1 MSINNP
7 NDRDDLLNRNTDALR
22 GDDALRAN
30 ELRGTEERMTLS
42 EEELAVGT
50 RQVRAGEVE
59 VEKRVETEHV
69 RREVPLTHEEVT
81 VERRPI
87 EGGMVAGGLNNT
99 IGEDHIRVG
108 LTAEEAVV
116 EKRVVPKEELV
127 VRKQEVTE
135 ERTVEADLRSE
146 RAEVREINAHEVR
159 HERGTTRDNL

>member
-7 NDRDDLLNRNTDALR
+7 NDRDLPMDRTANDS
-22 GDDALRAN
+22 LRAN
-30 ELRGTEERMTLS
+30 ELRGTEERLTLS
-42 EEELAVGT
+42 EEELAIGT
-50 RQVRAGEVE
+50 REVRAGEVE

-87 EGGMVAGGLNNT
+87 EGGMVAGGANT
-99 IGEDHIRVG
+99 IGEEHIRVG

-127 VRKQEVTE
+127 VRKQDVTE
-135 ERTVEADLRSE
+135 ERVVEADLRTE

-159 HERGTTRDNL
+159 HDRGTTRDNL